1 MLTAMLIAFFV
12 LLLTGVPLVFVMG
25 LTGMLGVLM
34 DSTLP
39 NMLFAQR
46 IFNTFDNFA
55 LLAIPLFMLA
65 GSLMNH
71 TGITVKI
78 LNFANALVG
87 HLPGGLGHATTITGV
102 VMAGISGSANA
113 DAAAIGAVMVPALKM
128 AGYGEAFSVS
138 LVAAAGVLGPIIP
151 PSIIMIIYASATGL
165 SIASLFAAGI
175 VPGLVIALGYM
186 VYTTIYALKT
196 HIKRLPR
203 AGLRKLLISF
213 KESVWALIMPFI
225 IIGGI
230 LGGVFT
236 ATEAGAIAVLYG
248 VIYGVA
254 TKTLNKKVFMTC
266 LAGGVISAAGPSLIM
281 ATSNVMTLI
290 MTRENLS
297 AILVAYMTSLTT
309 NYYLMLVLVIII
321 ITILGMFI
329 EVTSAMLMSIPIL
342 APLVVTM
349 GYDPLYFASI
359 VVITFVVGGISPPV
373 GIVLYIVAGIENTPL
388 SGPVKHIWPFVGI
401 ITLVVIAIMFFPGIV
416 LFLPRILG
424 LA

>member
-1 MLTAMLIAFFV
+1 MLTIMVIVFFV
-12 LLLTGVPLVFVMG
+12 MLVTGVPLVFVMG
-25 LTGMLGVLM
+25 LTGMLGVIM
-34 DSTLP
+34 DTTLP
-39 NMLFAQR
+39 NLLFAQR
-46 IFNTFDNFA
+46 IFNTFNNFA
-55 LLAIPLFMLA
+55 LLAVPLFMLA

-87 HLPGGLGHATTITGV
+87 HLPGGLGHATAITGV

-113 DAAAIGAVMVPALKM
+113 DAAAIGAVMVPALKK

-175 VPGLVIALGYM
+175 VPGILIAIGYM
-186 VYTTIYALKT
+186 IYTVFYARRT
-196 HIKRLPR
+196 GVARMPR
-203 AGLRKLLISF
+203 AGIKELWNSF
-213 KESVWALIMPFI
+213 RESVWALIMPFI

-248 VIYGVA
+248 VIYGFA
-254 TKTLNKKVFMTC
+254 SRALNKKLFGEC
-266 LAGGVISAAGPSLIM
+266 LISAVIAAAGPSLIM
-281 ATSNVMTLI
+281 ATSNVMTYI

-297 AILVAYMTSLTT
+297 AILVGHMTSLTT
-309 NYYLMLVLVIII
+309 DYYLMLVLVIII

-329 EVTSAMLMSIPIL
+329 EVTSAMLMAIPIL
-342 APLVVTM
+342 APLISQM

-401 ITLVVIAIMFFPGIV
+401 ITMVVIAIMFFPGIV
-416 LFLPRILG
+416 LWLPRAIG

>member
-1 MLTAMLIAFFV
+1 MLTAMLVTFVV
-12 LLLTGVPLVFVMG
+12 LLFAGVPLVFVMG
-25 LTGMLGVLM
+25 LTGMLGMIM
-34 DSTLP
+34 DTTLP
-39 NMLFAQR
+39 NLLFAQR
-46 IFNTFDNFA
+46 IFITFDNFA

-78 LNFANALVG
+78 LRFANALVG

-102 VMAGISGSANA
+102 IMAGISGSANA

-128 AGYGEAFSVS
+128 GGYGEAFSVS
-138 LVAAAGVLGPIIP
+138 LVASAGVLGPIIP
-151 PSIIMIIYASATGL
+151 PSIVMIIYASATGL

-175 VPGLVIALGYM
+175 IPGLLVALGYM
-186 VYTTIYALKT
+186 IYTTFYASRT
-196 HIKRLPR
+196 GVKRSPR
-203 AGLRKLLISF
+203 AKLRDVWVSF
-213 KESVWALIMPFI
+213 KGSVWALIMPFI

-248 VIYGVA
+248 IVFGFA
-254 TKTLNKKVFMTC
+254 TRSMNFKVFRQC
-266 LAGGVISAAGPSLIM
+266 LVSAVIAATGPSLIM
-281 ATSNVMTLI
+281 ATSNVMTYI

-297 AILVAYMTSLTT
+297 AILVGYMTSLTT
-309 NYYLMLVLVIII
+309 NYYLMLVLVIFII
-321 ITILGMFI
+321 VILGMFI

-342 APLVVTM
+342 TPLIAQM
-349 GYDPLYFASI
+349 GYDPLYFAAI
-359 VVITFVVGGISPPV
+359 VVIAFVAGGISPPV

-401 ITLVVIAIMFFPGIV
+401 IALVVIAVMFFPQIV
-416 LFLPRILG
+416 LLLPRLLG
-424 LA
+424 LG